1 MSTSAKPTT
10 KEYNLP
16 NNLTVIQFRA
26 LSDNYGY
33 LVHKGEHTAAID
45 TPDASLIHAILAHYG
60 FQLTHILNTHHHADH
75 AGGNADLLSL
85 YPDCEVVGP
94 ANERIPCI
102 TTPAGENDVVF
113 NSLATVY
120 DTPGHT
126 SGHIVYHFA
135 DSGALFCGDTL
146 FAMGCG
152 RLFEGTPAQM
162 WSSIRKLKALPD
174 DTLVFCAHEYTLA
187 NAKFAVTADVKNEN
201 LAERYQLVQKQREKD
216 EWTVPTTIRL
226 EKSTNPF
233 MRADEPSLQAHFNT
247 TDPVETFA
255 KVRHAKDVF

>member
-33 LVHKGEHTAAID
+33 LVHKGQHT
-45 TPDASLIHAILAHYG
+45 ASLIHAILAHYG

-102 TTPAGENDVVF
+102 TTPVGENDVVF
-113 NSLATVY
+113 NNLATVY

-126 SGHIVYHFA
+126 SSSV
-135 DSGALFCGDTL
+135 
-146 FAMGCG
+146 
-152 RLFEGTPAQM
+152 RVPTPA
-162 WSSIRKLKALPD
+162 
-174 DTLVFCAHEYTLA
+174 C
-187 NAKFAVTADVKNEN
+187 
-201 LAERYQLVQKQREKD
+201 
-216 EWTVPTTIRL
+216 
-226 EKSTNPF
+226 
-233 MRADEPSLQAHFNT
+233 
-247 TDPVETFA
+247 
-255 KVRHAKDVF
+255 